1 MYTGQRLTVYATG
14 VGATLPAT
22 PTGYIAPKDDSTIQ
36 IVYEKTK
43 ETCDEIN
50 DDLEAAGR
58 NGVIVQRNT
67 DELFRCMRL
76 GNDVYMAG

>member
-1 MYTGQRLTVYATG
+1 MYATG

-43 ETCDEIN
+43 EAFSDEIN

-58 NGVIVQRNT
+58 NGIIVQSNSGSLPMYIYRI
-67 DELFRCMRL
+67 R
-76 GNDVYMAG
+76 DVYMAG